1 MFDLFLVLIFS
12 PFWFI
17 IFLIITVAIFFLQ
30 GRPIFFRQTRLGYK
44 GNEIILIKFCSMKS
58 TKSEYGKLL
67 DDFERT
73 TKLGHFLRKFS
84 LDEIPSILN
93 VLNNDMSLVGP
104 RPFISDYKNLY
115 NKRQMRRHD
124 VLPGITGWAQIN
136 GRNSISWQEKFELD
150 LWYVDNQSFV
160 LDMKIIL
167 LTFWK
172 VFRGKDINANHKST
186 TMPRFNGKN

>member
-1 MFDLFLVLIFS
+1 MKRIFDLFLVLIFS

-58 TKSEYGKLL
+58 TKNEYGKLL

-115 NKRQMRRHD
+115 NKR
-124 VLPGITGWAQIN
+124 I
-136 GRNSISWQEKFELD
+136 
-150 LWYVDNQSFV
+150 
-160 LDMKIIL
+160 
-167 LTFWK
+167 
-172 VFRGKDINANHKST
+172 
-186 TMPRFNGKN
+186 